1 MIQIYILTNWYQAS
15 FLQYVKKKNLIGK
28 ECLIS
33 FAEKK
38 DPPVVA
44 KYNCAL
50 YGRQAL
56 NYSAAT
62 KSFAVTTLGP

>member
-1 MIQIYILTNWYQAS
+1 MSHL
-15 FLQYVKKKNLIGK
+15 
-28 ECLIS
+28 
-33 FAEKK
+33 AEKK